1 MLSVDGMFVPIP
13 CADQPKRFFAKCS
26 HQLSKHATF
35 ELAEGQ
41 WGQPKLPNHNLD
53 LENLP
58 QKHMSS
64 LIVRKGLVIKVRF
77 SLVLSSKEGIFLSK
91 MIQ

>member
-1 MLSVDGMFVPIP
+1 MFPVDGMFVPFPAQIN
-13 CADQPKRFFAKCS
+13 RNVFFAKCS

-58 QKHMSS
+58 T